1 MKIRPDKTTCIVLFI
16 LALLVAGCR
25 ATADLGGTSWQLT
38 AYGPTDAPLD
48 AEAPASIQF
57 EDNGRLGGFT
67 GCTAFFGHYRVD
79 DGRIS
84 LRDNELAFTLQECD
98 ADSPEGMQGT
108 FFRAWLTDIGDY
120 SQTDDGLQLVF
131 DEGRQIAVFVPKV
144 D

>member
-1 MKIRPDKTTCIVLFI
+1 
-16 LALLVAGCR
+16 
-25 ATADLGGTSWQLT
+25 
-38 AYGPTDAPLD
+38 
-48 AEAPASIQF
+48 
-57 EDNGRLGGFT
+57 
-67 GCTAFFGHYRVD
+67 VD

-84 LRDNELAFTLQECD
+84 LRNNELAFTLQECD

-108 FFRAWLTDIGDY
+108 FSRALLTDIGDY

>member
-1 MKIRPDKTTCIVLFI
+1 MKIRPDKTTCIILFI

-38 AYGPTDAPLD
+38 AYGPADAPLD

-67 GCTAFFGHYRVD
+67 GCNTFFGHYRVD

-84 LRDNELAFTLQECD
+84 LRDGELAFTVVDCD
-98 ADSPEGMQGT
+98 ASTPEGRQDE

-131 DEGRQIAVFVPKV
+131 DEGRQSAVYVPA

>member
-1 MKIRPDKTTCIVLFI
+1 MKIRPHKTTCMVFFI
-16 LALLVAGCR
+16 LVLLMTGCR

-38 AYGPTDAPLD
+38 AYGPADAPLD
-48 AEAPASIQF
+48 AEAPAYIQF
-57 EDNGRLGGFT
+57 EENGRLGGFT
-67 GCTAFFGHYRVD
+67 GCSIFFGHYRVD

-131 DEGRQIAVFVPKV
+131 DEGRQIAVYVPA

>member
-1 MKIRPDKTTCIVLFI
+1 M
-16 LALLVAGCR
+16 
-25 ATADLGGTSWQLT
+25 
-38 AYGPTDAPLD
+38 
-48 AEAPASIQF
+48 
-57 EDNGRLGGFT
+57 
-67 GCTAFFGHYRVD
+67 D

-84 LRDNELAFTLQECD
+84 LRNNELAFTLQECD

-108 FFRAWLTDIGDY
+108 FFRALLIDIGDY